1 MKKLLLCSFCVILF
15 MDGYPQA
22 SNIYQHGISA
32 EENLKAISNLSP
44 YSVGGVGFDNRYEG
58 IKGSPRMLDTL
69 LPSFLKISGQDS
81 YIQLL
86 ADIDLV
92 KNTLIY
98 LHPTTKKLLA
108 IPPDIISEI
117 IIVKE
122 GKELLFRTTVGKV
135 FEKEMKPQRFCQ
147 VLNDGQYQFIKIP
160 IKIFVEADYKNAYS
174 ADRRYDEYQS
184 NNKYYLLSTDN
195 IFHQIQLNKKS
206 VIKLYP
212 DKKALI
218 EKSENEETFPSKED
232 MIVSI
237 LSKF

>member
-15 MDGYPQA
+15 IDGYPQA
-22 SNIYQHGISA
+22 TSVYQQGISA
-32 EENLKAISNLSP
+32 EENLKAISNLGP

-69 LPSFLKISGQDS
+69 LPSFLKIRGQDS

-98 LHPTTKKLLA
+98 IHPTTKKLLA

-184 NNKYYLLSTDN
+184 NNKYYLLSTNN

-218 EKSENEETFPSKED
+218 EKSENEEAFPSKED